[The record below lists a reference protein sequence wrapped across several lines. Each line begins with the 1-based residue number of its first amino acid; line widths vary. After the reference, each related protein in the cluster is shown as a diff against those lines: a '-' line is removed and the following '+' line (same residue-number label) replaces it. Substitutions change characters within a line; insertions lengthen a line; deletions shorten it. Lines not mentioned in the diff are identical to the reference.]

1 VRILFE
7 LEKEN
12 IKTKKKEERRSR
24 DLEKIFMLDRKLEQ
38 MAITKQQG
46 EFESLY
52 PLRKNSEGTNVPA
65 DISKKS
71 SSDTSHGI
79 SDNINRKVSTR
90 GIPATSVLFYEI
102 LYFAI

>member
-1 VRILFE
+1 

-12 IKTKKKEERRSR
+12 IKTKKNEEKRSR
-24 DLEKIFMLDRKLEQ
+24 DLEKIFKLDRKLEE

-46 EFESLY
+46 ELESLY
-52 PLRKNSEGTNVPA
+52 PSRENRDGTCVPA
-65 DISKKS
+65 DILNKS

-90 GIPATSVLFYEI
+90 GIY
-102 LYFAI
+102 